1 MSETERKGGSS
12 PVLGPSLSP
21 SHFAMWRAVV
31 ALVHIDGQV
40 TDTERAMVWRL
51 MTGLNLSSEQRAQL
65 EAELE
70 QGVLLE
76 TVLDQITDHRDFSQL
91 IRLAAS
97 IFTADH
103 NFDETEQE
111 TLGFLK
117 REFSRRFPA
126 YDWAAR
132 PTSSTGSNLIVLW
145 LRRPV
150 VRYLLLALLTMALLY
165 GVLLRRL

>member
-1 MSETERKGGSS
+1 MSEGQG
-12 PVLGPSLSP
+12 LSA

-31 ALVHIDGQV
+31 ALVHIDGKV
-40 TDTERAMVWRL
+40 TDDERAMVWRL
-51 MTGLNLSSEQRAQL
+51 MTGLNLSPEQHSSL
-65 EAELE
+65 ETELE

-76 TVLDQITDHRDFSQL
+76 QVLDQITDHRDFSQL
-91 IRLAAS
+91 IRLATS

-126 YDWAAR
+126 YDWAPRAA
-132 PTSSTGSNLIVLW
+132 PPVGGNLIVLW
-145 LRRPV
+145 LRRPI